1 MIPYAVTSAGR
12 RGPYIKLSSLR
23 WADSIT
29 CLPAGPKSLLLLL
42 ARRSDNY
49 GCCNYTQETLAGQLG
64 CSKRSVS
71 NYLRV
76 LRHFGLVRTIGR
88 LKDFKRTS
96 SIYHL
101 VAWWPRELLPMAGHP
116 EYGRF
121 VKEPFGDA
129 QRELLAA
136 QKLLQDAEKFASQ
149 PKYPQVM
156 EKEKN
161 EEILEECIAALGN
174 WASEDDRAR
183 LRGAWNTLFE
193 LLEEGYSLQAHI
205 LPVLRKKAAS
215 RHKPKQLRSWHYFA
229 ETIARYAAR
238 HPVQIE
244 EASELCSTPAAM
256 NAEDEQAH
264 EYLERMLEQVARPSQ
279 KSNLPGGSAS

>member
-12 RGPYIKLSSLR
+12 RRSYIKLSSFR
-23 WADSIT
+23 WAEGIT

-49 GCCNYTQETLAGQLG
+49 GCCDYTQEKLAEQLG
-64 CSKRSVS
+64 CSKRSIS
-71 NYLRV
+71 NYIRV

-96 SIYHL
+96 SVYHL
-101 VAWWPRELLPMAGHP
+101 VAWWPRELLPITGHP
-116 EYGRF
+116 KYGRF
-121 VKEPFGDA
+121 VKEPSEDA
-129 QRELLAA
+129 QRQIQAA
-136 QKLLQDAEKFASQ
+136 QKLLYEAEKFASQ
-149 PKYPQVM
+149 YKYSEVT
-156 EKEKN
+156 EKGKD
-161 EEILEECIAALGN
+161 EEILEACLAALGN
-174 WASEDDRAR
+174 WANDADREM

-193 LLEEGYSLQAHI
+193 LLEEGYSLQAHV

-238 HPVQIE
+238 HPVHIE
-244 EASELCSTPAAM
+244 EAPEQRFTPAAV
-256 NAEDEQAH
+256 NTEDEQARKDLNQLY
-264 EYLERMLEQVARPSQ
+264 EEITGKGSAKADR
-279 KSNLPGGSAS
+279 GGSS